1 MSDGTTARA
10 EAVLAHVVTAIV
22 DHPDDVKVSTD
33 TDREPTRIN
42 IEVGYG
48 DMGRVI
54 GRRGRVANAI
64 RAVGRAAAAA
74 DDVDVDVEFV
84 D

>member
-1 MSDGTTARA
+1 VSENTARA
-10 EAVLAHVVTAIV
+10 EDVLSFVVSSIV
-22 DHPDDVKVSTD
+22 DHPDAVKVSVDDSLT
-33 TDREPTRIN
+33 TPRIN
-42 IEVGYG
+42 IEVGPG

-64 RAVGRAAAAA
+64 RAVGRAAADA
-74 DDVDVDVEFV
+74 DGVAVDVEFV